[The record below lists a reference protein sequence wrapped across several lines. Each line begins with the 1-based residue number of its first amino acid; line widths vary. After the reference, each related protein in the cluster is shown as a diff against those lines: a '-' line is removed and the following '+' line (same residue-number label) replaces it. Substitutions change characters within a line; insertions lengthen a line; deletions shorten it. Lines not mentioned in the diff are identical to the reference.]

1 MKFYRTLLL
10 TVVFLT
16 AWGFASHTI
25 AQTQI
30 TEPDLIMEERVSTPL
45 NANYKSG
52 LTFDFV
58 VNNFGFGI
66 GGQYR
71 RVLAPQMEGIINLR
85 ITGLRDAS
93 EQTFTDVFFG
103 QQIIPN
109 KFQRAF
115 AFPAMIGLRKR
126 LFADDVQAQYRFF
139 VSASAGPVAAFSY
152 PYFNDRNNN
161 GYREQFNDNFEQ
173 INDIFTGWSEGNWH
187 FGGAGEFKIGVDVGR
202 NFSSVT
208 SIEFGYYMNY
218 FPDGIQMMTPNQPD
232 LRENV
237 APGESPF
244 QEDPNNPGELL
255 LEPYFDAQK
264 FFGTP
269 QITVTFG
276 KLW

>member
-1 MKFYRTLLL
+1 MKIFKPLLL
-10 TVVFLT
+10 ALVLSSILGSFQHIT
-16 AWGFASHTI
+16 

-30 TEPDLIMEERVSTPL
+30 DEPELTIEERVSNPL
-45 NANYKSG
+45 NRNYHSG

-71 RVLAPQMEGIINLR
+71 RVLAPQMEGIFNMR

-103 QQIIPN
+103 QQIVPN
-109 KFQRAF
+109 KFQRGF

-126 LFADDVQAQYRFF
+126 LFADKVQDQYRFF
-139 VSASAGPVAAFSY
+139 VTASVGGVAAFAF

-161 GYREQFNDNFEQ
+161 GFREQFNDNFEQ
-173 INDIFTGWSEGNWH
+173 VNDIFTGWSDGDWH
-187 FGGAGEFKIGVDVGR
+187 FGGAGELKIGLDVGR
-202 NFSSVT
+202 NFSRVT

-218 FPDGIQMMTPNQPD
+218 FPDGIQMMTPTQPD
-232 LRENV
+232 LLENIG
-237 APGESPF
+237 PSENPF
-244 QEDPNNPGELL
+244 QVDENGDLL

-264 FFGTP
+264 FFGSP
-269 QITVTFG
+269 QITITFG
-276 KLW
+276 RLW

>member
-1 MKFYRTLLL
+1 MKLFPKILLA
-10 TVVFLT
+10 TVFFT
-16 AWGFASHTI
+16 ALGSGQFAT
-25 AQTQI
+25 AQTQV
-30 TEPDLIMEERVSTPL
+30 TEPDLIVEERVSTPL
-45 NANYKSG
+45 NMHYKAG

-71 RVLAPQMEGIINLR
+71 RVLGPQMEGVFNMR

-103 QQIIPN
+103 QQVVPN

-126 LFADDVQAQYRFF
+126 LFADDVQDQYRFF
-139 VSASAGPVAAFSY
+139 VSASAGAVATFSY

-161 GYREQFNDNFEQ
+161 GYREQFNNNFEQ
-173 INDIFTGWSEGNWH
+173 VNDIFTGWSEGNWH

-218 FPDGIQMMTPNQPD
+218 YPDGIQMMTPTQPD
-232 LRENV
+232 LKENV

-244 QEDPNNPGELL
+244 EFDENGNLV

-264 FFGTP
+264 FFGSP
-269 QITVTFG
+269 QITITFG
-276 KLW
+276 RLW

>member
-1 MKFYRTLLL
+1 MKIFPKILLA
-10 TVVFLT
+10 TVLAVVLGSYQH
-16 AWGFASHTI
+16 AA

-30 TEPDLIMEERVSTPL
+30 TEPDLIVEERVSTPL
-45 NANYKSG
+45 NMHYQSG

-85 ITGLRDAS
+85 VTGLRDAL

-103 QQIIPN
+103 QQVVPN

-115 AFPAMIGLRKR
+115 AFPVMTGLRKR
-126 LFADDVQAQYRFF
+126 LFADSVQDQYRFF
-139 VSASAGPVAAFSY
+139 VSASAGAVAAFSF
-152 PYFNDRNNN
+152 PYFNDRNDN

-173 INDIFTGWSEGNWH
+173 VNDIFTGWSEGDWH

-218 FPDGIQMMTPNQPD
+218 FPDGIQMMTPTQPD

-237 APGESPF
+237 GPNENPF
-244 QEDPNNPGELL
+244 QFEDGELV
-255 LEPYFDAQK
+255 LEPYFDEQK

-269 QITVTFG
+269 QITITFG
-276 KLW
+276 RLW

>member
-1 MKFYRTLLL
+1 MKLFRISILITALF
-10 TVVFLT
+10 TVLGSLHVVT
-16 AWGFASHTI
+16 

-30 TEPDLIMEERVSTPL
+30 EEPELIMEERVSTPL
-45 NANYKSG
+45 NRHYQSG

-71 RVLAPQMEGIINLR
+71 KVLAPQMEGIINTR

-103 QQIIPN
+103 QQVVPN
-109 KFQRAF
+109 KYQRAF
-115 AFPAMIGLRKR
+115 AFPVMLGLRKR
-126 LFADDVQAQYRFF
+126 LFADDVQDQYRFF
-139 VSASAGPVAAFSY
+139 VSASAGAVAAFSF
-152 PYFNDRNNN
+152 PYFNDRNDN
-161 GYREQFNDNFEQ
+161 GYREQFSENFEQ
-173 INDIFTGWSEGNWH
+173 VNDIFTGWSEGDWH
-187 FGGAGEFKIGVDVGR
+187 FGAAGEFKIGVDVGR
-202 NFSSVT
+202 NFSNVT

-218 FPDGIQMMTPNQPD
+218 YPDGIQMMTPTQPD

-237 APGESPF
+237 GPGESPF
-244 QEDPNNPGELL
+244 QPNPDNPNEIL

-269 QITVTFG
+269 QITITFG
-276 KLW
+276 RLW

>member
-1 MKFYRTLLL
+1 MKIFLKVMLATALL
-10 TVVFLT
+10 TVLGLNQVVT
-16 AWGFASHTI
+16 AQSNFN
-25 AQTQI
+25 
-30 TEPDLIMEERVSTPL
+30 EPDLIEEERVSAPL
-45 NANYKSG
+45 NRHYQSG
-52 LTFDFV
+52 LTFDVV

-71 RVLAPQMEGIINLR
+71 RVLAPQMEGIFNMR

-103 QQIIPN
+103 QQVVPN

-115 AFPAMIGLRKR
+115 AFPAMLGLRKR
-126 LFADDVQAQYRFF
+126 LFSDTVQEQYRFF
-139 VSASAGPVAAFSY
+139 VSASAGAVAVFSY

-173 INDIFTGWSEGNWH
+173 VNDIFTGWSEGDWH
-187 FGGAGEFKIGVDVGR
+187 FGGAGEFKVGVDVGR

-218 FPDGIQMMTPNQPD
+218 FPNGIQMMTPTQPD
-232 LRENV
+232 LRET
-237 APGESPF
+237 AGPGESPF
-244 QEDPNNPGELL
+244 QFDGDGNLL
-255 LEPYFDAQK
+255 LEPYFDEQK

-269 QITVTFG
+269 QITITFG
-276 KLW
+276 RLW

>member
-1 MKFYRTLLL
+1 MKIFPKILLA
-10 TVVFLT
+10 TVLAVVLGSYQH
-16 AWGFASHTI
+16 AA

-30 TEPDLIMEERVSTPL
+30 TEPDLIVEERVSTPL
-45 NANYKSG
+45 NMHYQSG

-85 ITGLRDAS
+85 VTGLRDAS

-103 QQIIPN
+103 QQVVPN

-115 AFPAMIGLRKR
+115 AFPVMTGLRKR
-126 LFADDVQAQYRFF
+126 LFADSVQDQYRFF
-139 VSASAGPVAAFSY
+139 VSASAGAVAAFSF
-152 PYFNDRNNN
+152 PYFNDRNDN

-173 INDIFTGWSEGNWH
+173 VNDIFTGWSEGDWH

-218 FPDGIQMMTPNQPD
+218 FPDGIQMMTPTQPD

-237 APGESPF
+237 GPNENPF
-244 QEDPNNPGELL
+244 QFEDGELV
-255 LEPYFDAQK
+255 LEPYFDEQK

-269 QITVTFG
+269 QITITFG
-276 KLW
+276 RLW

>member
-1 MKFYRTLLL
+1 MKIYRILLFATVLL
-10 TVVFLT
+10 TGLSIFQVV
-16 AWGFASHTI
+16 A
-25 AQTQI
+25 AQTEI
-30 TEPDLIMEERVSTPL
+30 TEPDLMREERVSTPL
-45 NANYKSG
+45 NRHYQSG
-52 LTFDFV
+52 LTFDII

-71 RVLAPQMEGIINLR
+71 RVLAPQMEGIFNMR

-103 QQIIPN
+103 QQVVPN

-126 LFADDVQAQYRFF
+126 LFSNTVQEQYRFF
-139 VSASAGPVAAFSY
+139 ITASAGAVAAFSY
-152 PYFNDRNNN
+152 PYFNDRNDN

-173 INDIFTGWSEGNWH
+173 VNDIFTGWSDGDWH
-187 FGGAGEFKIGVDVGR
+187 FGGVGEFKIGVDVGR
-202 NFSSVT
+202 NFSNVT

-218 FPDGIQMMTPNQPD
+218 FPGGIQMMTPTQPD
-232 LRENV
+232 LRENIG
-237 APGESPF
+237 PGESPF
-244 QEDPNNPGELL
+244 QLGQDGNIL

-269 QITVTFG
+269 QITITFG
-276 KLW
+276 SLW

>member
-1 MKFYRTLLL
+1 MKLFRISLLFAAL
-10 TVVFLT
+10 FTVLSSMQMAT
-16 AWGFASHTI
+16 

-30 TEPDLIMEERVSTPL
+30 DEPELVVEDRVSTPL
-45 NANYKSG
+45 NRHYQSG

-71 RVLAPQMEGIINLR
+71 KVLAPQMEGIINTR

-103 QQIIPN
+103 QQVVPN
-109 KFQRAF
+109 KYQRAF
-115 AFPAMIGLRKR
+115 AFPVMLGLRKR
-126 LFADDVQAQYRFF
+126 LFADDVQDQYRFF
-139 VSASAGPVAAFSY
+139 VSASAGAVAAFSF
-152 PYFNDRNNN
+152 PYFNDRNDN

-173 INDIFTGWSEGNWH
+173 VNDIFTGWGEGDWH
-187 FGGAGEFKIGVDVGR
+187 FGAAGEFKIGVDVGR
-202 NFSSVT
+202 NFSNVT

-218 FPDGIQMMTPNQPD
+218 FPDGIQMMTPTQPD
-232 LRENV
+232 LRENI
-237 APGESPF
+237 APGEPPF
-244 QEDPNNPGELL
+244 QSDSEGNLL

-269 QITVTFG
+269 QITITFG
-276 KLW
+276 RLW

>member
-1 MKFYRTLLL
+1 MKIFKTFLLIIA
-10 TVVFLT
+10 F
-16 AWGFASHTI
+16 STI
-25 AQTQI
+25 LGTFQYVSAQTQI
-30 TEPDLIMEERVSTPL
+30 SEPDLIMEERVSTPL
-45 NANYKSG
+45 NRHYQSG

-71 RVLAPQMEGIINLR
+71 RVLAPQMEGVFNMR

-103 QQIIPN
+103 QQVVPN
-109 KFQRAF
+109 KYQRAF

-126 LFADDVQAQYRFF
+126 LFADKVQDQYRFF
-139 VSASAGPVAAFSY
+139 VSASVGGVAAFSY

-173 INDIFTGWSEGNWH
+173 VNDIFTGWSEGDWH

-202 NFSSVT
+202 NFSKVT

-218 FPDGIQMMTPNQPD
+218 YPDGIQMMTPTQPD
-232 LRENV
+232 LREGV
-237 APGESPF
+237 PPGESPF
-244 QEDPNNPGELL
+244 QEDPNNPGEIL

-276 KLW
+276 SLW

>member
-1 MKFYRTLLL
+1 MKLFKTILLSIVISTIL
-10 TVVFLT
+10 GAFQFVT
-16 AWGFASHTI
+16 AQEHLI
-25 AQTQI
+25 
-30 TEPDLIMEERVSTPL
+30 EPDLIVEERVSTPL
-45 NANYKSG
+45 NRHYQSG

-71 RVLAPQMEGIINLR
+71 RVLASQMEGVFNMR

-103 QQIIPN
+103 QQVIPN
-109 KFQRAF
+109 KYQRAF

-126 LFADDVQAQYRFF
+126 LFADKVQDQYRFF
-139 VSASAGPVAAFSY
+139 VSASVGGVAAFSI
-152 PYFNDRNNN
+152 PYFDDRNNN
-161 GYREQFNDNFEQ
+161 GFREQFNEYFEQ
-173 INDIFTGWSEGNWH
+173 VNDIFTGWNEGDWH

-202 NFSSVT
+202 NFSKVT

-218 FPDGIQMMTPNQPD
+218 FPDGIQIMTPTQPD

-237 APGESPF
+237 GPGENPF
-244 QEDPNNPGELL
+244 QFNDENELI
-255 LEPYFDAQK
+255 LEPFFDAQK

-269 QITVTFG
+269 QITITFG
-276 KLW
+276 SLW